1 MFLKFIAFTKKLDY
15 EIRKFDSIFYRV
27 IIFRVKD
34 FSDECHS
41 LFRSS
46 NNFYKIDQV
55 KKFLREL
62 QQNIFVEIFND
73 SNSIRILASQH
84 QTRVEMDSLG
94 AIYRVIVFISIY

>member
-15 EIRKFDSIFYRV
+15 EIRKFDSISYRV
-27 IIFRVKD
+27 IIVRVKD
-34 FSDECHS
+34 FSDECHF

-46 NNFYKIDQV
+46 NNFYKIKQI
-55 KKFLREL
+55 KNFLREL

-84 QTRVEMDSLG
+84 QTRVEIDSLG
-94 AIYRVIVFISIY
+94 AIHR